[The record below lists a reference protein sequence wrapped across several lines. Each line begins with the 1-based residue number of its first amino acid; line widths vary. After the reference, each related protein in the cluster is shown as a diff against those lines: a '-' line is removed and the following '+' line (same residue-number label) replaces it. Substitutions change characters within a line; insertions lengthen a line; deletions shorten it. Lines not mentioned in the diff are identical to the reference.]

1 MDSLNDKYKT
11 VQINISIN
19 EIMAETTV
27 IQHYKNNSTNAIDLS
42 MVLPQIVNCFITKF
56 EMTMGDSLIISKI
69 LSKEKAEKN
78 YNDIISSGKFGFT
91 SFNKDKETSIFLG
104 NIPPNKEI
112 TLKTYYIGNLTCN
125 DLSYQAIFPVIFPQF
140 LIVDEKSEKL
150 SYHKVEKKCVK
161 GTIMISTFSKLTR
174 LIIKGADN
182 FDKIEKQFLRND
194 SYAVINFMK
203 FNFSGK
209 DIPGIILFRTEKMND
224 EILYTQYDPYK
235 ERYYFLF
242 QKTLKVP
249 QLALEQKDEIDINE
263 NTKYANLLKDDEK
276 IENNIGCYIFLIDQ
290 SGSMSGDRIYLCK
303 KALLLFLQSLNKG
316 SYFHLIGFGTNFSYY
331 SQEPLEYNKQNY
343 KIISNNI
350 RNLEGNRGGTQLYEP
365 LKSIFENPVYDKLN
379 VVKHIFLLTDGE
391 IENKET
397 TLNLIGS
404 YSDKFVLHSLG
415 IGECDKDLI
424 KRSAIM
430 GNGNSF
436 FIDNLQDLNRNVI
449 SALAESQIS
458 NKINCTC
465 ELNHKA
471 LIEEN
476 PNKTLGINDFFRHGF
491 ILGEINN
498 ELEILLKIKKGDI
511 YEENKISFNR
521 SNIKEIPKGDKLGKL
536 IVNNY
541 LARNEETLDPD
552 IKINLSLKYGILT
565 SDTAFYAEIQNEKPI
580 RKREKAATSSMSY
593 LDNDDEDTSAYES
606 HLDFDNTS
614 YDKKESNK
622 GFFSNFFNLFCCEP
636 KCKEEKKNE
645 IIRKKI
651 YEKEENELDLK
662 PQISDR
668 KLKSHHHNIDIEKG
682 TNNRIINKI
691 NFDEIILSQD
701 IFEGNW
707 IQNEEINKLIE
718 EEKNIFDKIK
728 KISEGK
734 NVNEE
739 NGIITLLVIYY
750 IFDKNK
756 EKIDELK
763 FIINKARTYIKKIY
777 NIELEDILEE
787 IHSN

>member
-1 MDSLNDKYKT
+1 MDNLNDKYKT
-11 VQINISIN
+11 IQINIHIN

-42 MVLPQIVNCFITKF
+42 MVLPQLVNCIITKF

-112 TLKTYYIGNLTCN
+112 TLKTNYIGNLTCN
-125 DLSYQAIFPVIFPQF
+125 DLSYQAIFPVIFPRF

-150 SYHKVEKKCVK
+150 SYHKIEKKCVK
-161 GTIMISTFSKLTR
+161 GTIMISAFSKLTR

-242 QKTLKVP
+242 QKTLKIP
-249 QLALEQKDEIDINE
+249 QLTLEQKDEIDANE

-436 FIDNLQDLNRNVI
+436 FIENLQDLNKNVI

-682 TNNRIINKI
+682 ANNRIINKI

>member
-1 MDSLNDKYKT
+1 MDNLNDKYKT
-11 VQINISIN
+11 VKITTNIN
-19 EIMAETTV
+19 EIMTETTV
-27 IQHYKNNSTNAIDLS
+27 IQYYKNNSENVIYLS
-42 MVLPQIVNCFITKF
+42 MVLPQIANCTIAKF
-56 EMTMGDSLIISKI
+56 EMTMGDSLIMSKI
-69 LSKEKAEKN
+69 LSKEKAEEN

-112 TLKTYYIGNLTCN
+112 ALKTYYIGNLTCN
-125 DLSYQAIFPVIFPQF
+125 DLSYQSIFPVIFPQF
-140 LIVDEKSEKL
+140 IIVDEKNEKL
-150 SYHKVEKKCVK
+150 FYHKVEKKCVK
-161 GTIMISTFSKLTR
+161 GTIRVSALSRLTR
-174 LIIKGADN
+174 LIIKGSDN
-182 FDKIEKQFLRND
+182 FDKIEKQFLRNNTC
-194 SYAVINFMK
+194 AVINFMK
-203 FNFSGK
+203 YNFTEK

-242 QKTLKVP
+242 QDTLKIP
-249 QLALEQKDEIDINE
+249 QLALEKEDEIDTNE
-263 NTKYANLLKDDEK
+263 NIKYANLLKNDEK

-290 SGSMSGDRIYLCK
+290 SGSMSGDRIYLCR

-331 SQEPLEYNKQNY
+331 SQEPLEYNKHNY

-350 RNLEGNRGGTQLYEP
+350 KNLEGNRGGTQLYEP
-365 LKSIFENPVYDKLN
+365 LKSIFENPIYDKLT
-379 VVKHIFLLTDGE
+379 VLKHIFLLTDGE

-415 IGECDKDLI
+415 IGDCDKDLI

-436 FIDNLQDLNRNVI
+436 FIDNLKDLNKNVI

-465 ELNHKA
+465 ELNQPV

-476 PNKTLGINDFFRHGF
+476 PNKTVGINDFFRHGF

-511 YEENKISFNR
+511 YEEKKIIFNR
-521 SNIKEIPKGDKLGKL
+521 NNIKEISKGDKLGKL

-541 LARNEETLDPD
+541 LARNEETLDSD
-552 IKINLSLKYGILT
+552 IKINLSQKYGILT

-580 RKREKAATSSMSY
+580 RKREKTATSSMSY
-593 LDNDDEDTSAYES
+593 LDDDDEETSIYDS
-606 HLDFDNTS
+606 INTS
-614 YDKKESNK
+614 SDKKESNK

-636 KCKEEKKNE
+636 RCKEEKKNE

-651 YEKEENELDLK
+651 YEKEDNDLDLN

-668 KLKSHHHNIDIEKG
+668 KLKSHHHNKDNEREII
-682 TNNRIINKI
+682 NRNINKI

-707 IQNEEINKLIE
+707 IQNDEINKLIE
-718 EEKNIFDKIK
+718 EEKVMFDKIK

-734 NVNEE
+734 NIKEE
-739 NGIITLLVIYY
+739 SGIISLLVIYY

-756 EKIDELK
+756 EKIDEMK
-763 FIINKARTYIKKIY
+763 FIINKARNYIKKVY
-777 NIELEDILEE
+777 NLELEDILEE
-787 IHSN
+787 ISF

>member
-1 MDSLNDKYKT
+1 MDYLNDKYKT
-11 VQINISIN
+11 VQITTHIN

-42 MVLPQIVNCFITKF
+42 MVLPQIANCIITKF
-56 EMTMGDSLIISKI
+56 EMIMDDSLIISKI

-78 YNDIISSGKFGFT
+78 YSDIISSQKFGFT

-140 LIVDEKSEKL
+140 IIVDEKDEKL
-150 SYHKVEKKCVK
+150 SYYKVEKKYVK
-161 GTIMISTFSKLTR
+161 GTIMINSFSKLTR
-174 LIIKGADN
+174 LIIKGSNN
-182 FDKIEKQFLRND
+182 FDKIEKKFLRNN
-194 SYAVINFMK
+194 SYAIINFMK
-203 FNFSGK
+203 INFSEK
-209 DIPGIILFRTEKMND
+209 DIPGIIKFRTQKMNE
-224 EILYTQYDPYK
+224 EILYTQYDPCK

-249 QLALEQKDEIDINE
+249 QLTLEQKDEIDINE
-263 NTKYANLLKDDEK
+263 NIKYANLLKDDEK

-316 SYFHLIGFGTNFSYY
+316 SYFHLIGFGTNYSYY
-331 SQEPLEYNKQNY
+331 SQEPLEYNKHNY
-343 KIISNNI
+343 KMISNNI

-391 IENKET
+391 IENKEI
-397 TLNLIGS
+397 TLNLIGC

-424 KRSAIM
+424 KRSAKM
-430 GNGNSF
+430 GNGNSY
-436 FIDNLQDLNRNVI
+436 FIENLQDLNRNVI

-465 ELNHKA
+465 ELNQKA

-476 PNKTLGINDFFRHGF
+476 PIKTVGISDFFRHGF

-498 ELEILLKIKKGDI
+498 ELEILIKIKKGDI

-521 SNIKEIPKGDKLGKL
+521 SNIKELPKGDKLGKL
-536 IVNNY
+536 IANNY
-541 LARNEETLDPD
+541 LARNEEALDPD
-552 IKINLSLKYGILT
+552 IKLNLSQKYGILT
-565 SDTAFYAEIQNEKPI
+565 SDTSFYAEIQNEKPI
-580 RKREKAATSSMSY
+580 RKREKTATSSMSY
-593 LDNDDEDTSAYES
+593 LDNDDEEILAHES
-606 HLDFDNTS
+606 NFDIDNTYS
-614 YDKKESNK
+614 DKKEPNK
-622 GFFSNFFNLFCCEP
+622 GILSNFFNLFCCEP
-636 KCKEEKKNE
+636 KHREEKKNE

-651 YEKEENELDLK
+651 YEREENDLDLK

-668 KLKSHHHNIDIEKG
+668 KLKSHHHSIDIEKEAY
-682 TNNRIINKI
+682 NRNTNKI
-691 NFDEIILSQD
+691 NFEEIILSQD

-707 IQNEEINKLIE
+707 IQNQEINKLIE
-718 EEKNIFDKIK
+718 EEKDMFDKIK

-756 EKIDELK
+756 DKIDELK
-763 FIINKARTYIKKIY
+763 FIINKARSYIEKVY
-777 NIELEDILEE
+777 NLELENILEE

>member
-1 MDSLNDKYKT
+1 MDNLNDKYKT

-42 MVLPQIVNCFITKF
+42 MVLPQLVNCIITKF

-161 GTIMISTFSKLTR
+161 GTIMISAFSKLTR

-249 QLALEQKDEIDINE
+249 QLALEQKDEIDLNE

-436 FIDNLQDLNRNVI
+436 FIDN
-449 SALAESQIS
+449 
-458 NKINCTC
+458 
-465 ELNHKA
+465 
-471 LIEEN
+471 
-476 PNKTLGINDFFRHGF
+476 
-491 ILGEINN
+491 
-498 ELEILLKIKKGDI
+498 EILLKIKKGDI

-593 LDNDDEDTSAYES
+593 LDNDDEDTSTYES

-682 TNNRIINKI
+682 ANNRIINKI